1 MFFVRQNIFLKLCIN
16 HADGTDKSPRAK
28 ARRAVEQVRRER
40 GEPYVDWFDFCRKSK
55 PGRAPVEQL
64 YSAAGAADD
73 TKQPCL
79 GRSERHQS
87 AFQTLQSVLQN
98 SATASGNTLSS
109 NSQLSTD
116 LSALGSALSSGDLST
131 SQSAF
136 ATVLG
141 DIKNSAS
148 PAQVNEA
155 TAASQ
160 SLQLVEG
167 LLATLDSN
175 TTSSSTVDNTTSLL
189 QSFYAGQSGLNVLA

>member
-1 MFFVRQNIFLKLCIN
+1 MSVGSI
-16 HADGTDKSPRAK
+16 
-28 ARRAVEQVRRER
+28 
-40 GEPYVDWFDFCRKSK
+40 
-55 PGRAPVEQL
+55 
-64 YSAAGAADD
+64 SAASLSQDVLLSSNSTQQQALQSIQNSLASGDLSGA
-73 TKQPCL
+73 
-79 GRSERHQS
+79 QS

-98 SATASGNTLSS
+98 SATSSGSSLSS
-109 NSQLSTD
+109 NTQLSTD

-131 SQSAF
+131 AQSAF

-148 PAQVNEA
+148 PAQMNEA

-160 SLQLVEG
+160 SLQLIEG

-175 TTSSSTVDNTTSLL
+175 TASSATVDNTTSLL